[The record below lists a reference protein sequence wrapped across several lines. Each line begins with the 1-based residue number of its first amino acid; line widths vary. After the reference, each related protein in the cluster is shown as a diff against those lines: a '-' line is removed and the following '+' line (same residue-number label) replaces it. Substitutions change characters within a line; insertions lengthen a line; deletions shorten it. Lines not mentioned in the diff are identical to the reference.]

1 NVDIITSTNMSVSYS
16 PVEDFL
22 TRLLEVDTMGRHRPR
37 TMSAT
42 IADLDLYTYGDVQ
55 PTMYGIHGVDDN
67 PKLHP
72 YANPENLCH
81 RCDSNASCGGVG
93 NACVTVGDSGRRC
106 VAACTDDSG
115 CPTGY
120 ACKPVASAST
130 STIYGSYCVPQA
142 RTCN

>member
-1 NVDIITSTNMSVSYS
+1 MISKTK
-16 PVEDFL
+16 
-22 TRLLEVDTMGRHRPR
+22 LLA
-37 TMSAT
+37 SAL
-42 IADLDLYTYGDVQ
+42 IASLVL
-55 PTMYGIHGVDDN
+55 
-67 PKLHP
+67 
-72 YANPENLCH
+72 
-81 RCDSNASCGGVG
+81 GGVG